1 MRDGDETL
9 IVCAEGK
16 AADAAALRRAIAQK
30 VAECAGLQV
39 GHVAVVQA
47 GSLPRTSSGKVQR
60 RRTKAQFEAGELEE
74 HT

>member
-1 MRDGDETL
+1 
-9 IVCAEGK
+9 V
-16 AADAAALRRAIAQK
+16 AI
-30 VAECAGLQV
+30 
-39 GHVAVVQA
+39 VQA